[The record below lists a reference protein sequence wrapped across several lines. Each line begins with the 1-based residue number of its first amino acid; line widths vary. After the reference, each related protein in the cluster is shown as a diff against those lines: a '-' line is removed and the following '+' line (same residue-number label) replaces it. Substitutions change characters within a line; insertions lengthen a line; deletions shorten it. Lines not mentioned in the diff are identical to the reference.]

1 MKSSLVKYQ
10 LVMFVVMVIVG
21 VCFNPMNILAYRF
34 SDLYLSQTLVYGG
47 ILMASNMIW
56 AHELVH
62 LIAMNHCNYTVMG
75 IGVVLSLCVS
85 VFLLRSQWMIDDTQW
100 LRRMISH
107 HSTALTT
114 SHNINKHTK
123 DPKVKKLAKE
133 IIDTQERE
141 ISQMKDMIIQ

>member
-10 LVMFVVMVIVG
+10 LVMFVVMVVVG

-34 SDLYLSQTLVYGG
+34 NDLYLSQTLVYGG

-62 LIAMNHCNYTVMG
+62 LIVMKHCNYTVMG
-75 IGVVLSLCVS
+75 IGVILSLCVS
-85 VFLLRSQWMIDDTQW
+85 VFLLRAQWMIDDTQW

-114 SHNINKHTK
+114 SHNIYNQTK
-123 DPKVKKLAKE
+123 DPKVKQLAKE

-141 ISQMKDMIIQ
+141 ISQMKEMIQ